1 MSAPSH
7 GSDPAPN
14 EAPRAPSPSA
24 SRRAAGATHSAFVLH
39 SHDWSESSLIVELF
53 TRDGGRIVAMAKG
66 AKRPTSHLRSV
77 LMPFQP
83 VQAQFVRS
91 RGDDGEVR
99 TLRNA
104 EWGGGA
110 VAALRGAEWFAAFY
124 LNELLLR
131 LLARDDP
138 HPRLF
143 DAYAATL
150 CSLGGNELRSEAA
163 LRAFELL
170 LLRETGVLPELART
184 TQTQE
189 PVVAGTRYALRAEQ
203 GLVAGG
209 RWRGCA
215 GGCGVPGAGR
225 RRSSAGRS
233 SPRPPCRRCTVRARV
248 SCSRSRPCCA
258 ASFTIIWAARCC
270 ARGKWPST
278 RSVCSTP
285 RRHDEPAGRSRSVRT
300 RCTHRAVDQRQQ
312 DRAAAQFAPP

>member
-189 PVVAGTRYALRAEQ
+189 PVVVGTRYALRAEQ
-203 GLVAGG
+203 GLVAAA
-209 RWRGCA
+209 A
-215 GGCGVPGAGR
+215 GEAALEGAVCLELAAALECWAVQ
-225 RRSSAGRS
+225 SPTALQALHSA
-233 SPRPPCRRCTVRARV
+233 
-248 SCSRSRPCCA
+248 
-258 ASFTIIWAARCC
+258 C
-270 ARGKWPST
+270 ARELQPLKT
-278 RSVCSTP
+278 LLRSQL
-285 RRHDEPAGRSRSVRT
+285 HYHLGGALLRT
-300 RCTHRAVDQRQQ
+300 RQVALDTQRLL
-312 DRAAAQFAPP
+312 DSPPSR

>member
-138 HPRLF
+138 QARRPLHRPQLEAHLELLANLKRPARVEAHPEHG
-143 DAYAATL
+143 DVAEKP
-150 CSLGGNELRSEAA
+150 GGDGVLVELRPHDR
-163 LRAFELL
+163 LGDQRLPRRAPP
-170 LLRETGVLPELART
+170 LLRPRVDR
-184 TQTQE
+184 
-189 PVVAGTRYALRAEQ
+189 VNLRLRQ
-203 GLVAGG
+203 
-209 RWRGCA
+209 RRG
-215 GGCGVPGAGR
+215 
-225 RRSSAGRS
+225 
-233 SPRPPCRRCTVRARV
+233 
-248 SCSRSRPCCA
+248 
-258 ASFTIIWAARCC
+258 
-270 ARGKWPST
+270 
-278 RSVCSTP
+278 
-285 RRHDEPAGRSRSVRT
+285 
-300 RCTHRAVDQRQQ
+300 
-312 DRAAAQFAPP
+312 